1 MIYELSTGAS
11 ENMNGRKLYGQ
22 RPLASLHVGLI
33 LDGQGL
39 LTYWNLECHNNV
51 SDRHDYNTCI
61 QYEAVQLDTVTQST
75 WLARARLS
83 STCPFRGS
91 SLPIH
96 V

>member
-39 LTYWNLECHNNV
+39 LTYWNLATQHGQQ
-51 SDRHDYNTCI
+51 I
-61 QYEAVQLDTVTQST
+61 QC
-75 WLARARLS
+75 RK
-83 STCPFRGS
+83 
-91 SLPIH
+91 
-96 V
+96 